1 MGGPGGMGGQP
12 NEAAFRRFAGKGLQ
26 YQIVI
31 VERVSVA
38 FLDAAVKNDPVARE
52 WLTRDGGPWSD
63 PLARLEMK

>member
-1 MGGPGGMGGQP
+1 
-12 NEAAFRRFAGKGLQ
+12 LQ
-26 YQIVI
+26 YQIEI

-52 WLTRDGGPWSD
+52 WLARDGARWSD